1 MRVQDVDGASDVGC
15 AVQNAAFVF
24 SQQTASLLFP
34 LQIEPHVLCSHVGGE
49 GGEQKLHNMQRLIA
63 ATISSPD
70 CWTMILLRYLRRFKA
85 CITFLLRL
93 AVM

>member
-1 MRVQDVDGASDVGC
+1 MTGKRNSLRVQDVDSPSDVGC

-34 LQIEPHVLCSHVGGE
+34 LQIEPHGLCSHVGGE
-49 GGEQKLHNMQRLIA
+49 GGKQKLHKMQRLIA

-70 CWTMILLRYLRRFKA
+70 YWTMVLLR
-85 CITFLLRL
+85 
-93 AVM
+93 